1 MKIVLVGPPG
11 SGKSTQ
17 SLKIRNDFNFQR
29 VSTGDVFREY
39 FREHNDFQ
47 GVYTKQNLDNGV
59 LCSDE
64 IMNRF
69 VADEVLTPVGE
80 RLILDGYPR
89 TCAQARAFDLL
100 MRKRGERYV
109 IIHFSLK
116 NDDMI
121 LERILLR
128 GEKREDDS
136 ENIIRERLQT
146 YRKEA
151 MTLIPTLIKNNQ
163 FFLEIDAWQSPE
175 NIYNQIKP
183 YLQALLEE

>member
-17 SLKIRNDFNFQR
+17 GLKIRNDFNFQR

-64 IMNRF
+64 IMNQF
-69 VADEVLTPVGE
+69 VADEILTPVGE

-100 MRKRGERYV
+100 MRKRGERYI

-136 ENIIRERLQT
+136 TVKNQQITKQYKKYFKKYYSDIEEIIYLGVFGT
-146 YRKEA
+146 NL
-151 MTLIPTLIKNNQ
+151 LINLSESKKR
-163 FFLEIDAWQSPE
+163 FFWGAF
-175 NIYNQIKP
+175 
-183 YLQALLEE
+183 A